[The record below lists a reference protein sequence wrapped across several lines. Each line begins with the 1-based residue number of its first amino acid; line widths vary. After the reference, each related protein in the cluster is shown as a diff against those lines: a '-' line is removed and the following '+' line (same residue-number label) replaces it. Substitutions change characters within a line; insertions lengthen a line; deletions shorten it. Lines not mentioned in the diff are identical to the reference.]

1 MSIWYD
7 KKGKEYAS
15 KGKISWIKVYAE
27 YLVKNLRDEILA
39 KLNFHYD
46 GLEGRHSA
54 ENIDFNS
61 ELDVKSAIEKETNQR
76 ITVDTSLQASI
87 DAETLQRST
96 ADTSLQTAIETEV
109 SARKENDNALQT
121 LINNE
126 TENRSNADQLLQ
138 QNIDDEVSERIN
150 SDNNLQ
156 SQIDSEKQKLDNLF
170 AKVLT
175 KDNTTAYS
183 PTSNYHPATKKYV
196 DDIAMK
202 AGTGD
207 MLTSV
212 YDMNGNGIVD
222 NAEKLG
228 GYAPS
233 YFASQAFVNSEIS
246 NLENQLNT
254 PPELTEVSP
263 DGTILGSDGW
273 TGTGYV
279 SLENNV
285 RVDYKRYQVSKY
297 TNSDGSISNKY
308 SPFTQV
314 HGFQRFCLRFADP
327 SGNKWKNW
335 TPWIDIDG
343 VAYEFFYSPTRK
355 LYEAL
360 IPATD
365 KLAEEIVSEIR
376 WEREE
381 PDVIRYGKVAQCCA
395 VGYANNGTT
404 PVYSFFTDEASLR
417 DNSGAYCTLDKN
429 ILGEI
434 VNGNISAPIVDNINL
449 LAKLHLQIDVSSSGS
464 LSSATHLISVSQLIV
479 GTITELPIDTIDN
492 FA

>member
-15 KGKISWIKVYAE
+15 KGKISWLKVYAE

-39 KLNFHYD
+39 KFNFHYD

-61 ELDVKSAIEKETNQR
+61 ELDVKSAIEKETTQR

-109 SARKENDNALQT
+109 SARKENDNSLQT
-121 LINNE
+121 FINNE
-126 TENRSNADQLLQ
+126 TENRSNADQILQ

-156 SQIDSEKQKLDNLF
+156 SQIDSEKQKLSSLSAN
-170 AKVLT
+170 VLT
-175 KDNTTAYS
+175 KTNTTAYS

-196 DDIAMK
+196 DDIALK

-254 PPELTEVSP
+254 PPELTEVSE
-263 DGTILGSDGW
+263 DNTIVGAAGW
-273 TGTGYV
+273 TGTGFFCTDEFIFKKYLAD
-279 SLENNV
+279 SLIS
-285 RVDYKRYQVSKY
+285 SKLESF
-297 TNSDGSISNKY
+297 N
-308 SPFTQV
+308 
-314 HGFQRFCLRFADP
+314 RFCLKLANS
-327 SGNKWKNW
+327 SGNEWKNW
-335 TPWIDIDG
+335 SPWLDIDG
-343 VAYEFFYSPTRK
+343 VSYKFFYSPARD

-360 IPATD
+360 IPETADT
-365 KLAEEIVSEIR
+365 AEEIVSAIR
-376 WEREE
+376 WERAE
-381 PDVIRYGKVAQCCA
+381 PDIIRYGKVSNMFAA
-395 VGYANNGTT
+395 KTTTDANGTET
-404 PVYSFFTDEASLR
+404 TSYTIYKDKASLR
-417 DNSGAYCTLDKN
+417 DFSGAYAATDAYIIIDIFKNLISFDEINDIN
-429 ILGEI
+429 IL
-434 VNGNISAPIVDNINL
+434 SAL
-449 LAKLHLQIDVSSSGS
+449 YLAIDVEYTGS
-464 LSSATHLISVSQLIV
+464 PNMNAAVKVQQKVLGGYS
-479 GTITELPIDTIDN
+479 LPIETIDN